1 MNLIAALFLVAGSV
15 LLVIAA
21 WGVIALPDA
30 LARQHA
36 ATKAGTLALAMVC
49 IGALLVAGGSWDW
62 IWRLLLIIGFLMA
75 TLPVASHLLARAAV
89 RESRAIRDVAAAR
102 LVGDDPAQRSQQ
114 VSGKL

>member
-1 MNLIAALFLVAGSV
+1 MNVLATLFLVVGSL

-36 ATKAGTLALAMVC
+36 ATKAGTLAQAMVC
-49 IGALLVAGGSWDW
+49 IGAALAAANWDW
-62 IWRLLLIIGFLMA
+62 SWRLILIIGFLLA

-89 RESRAIRDVAAAR
+89 REAGSLQQVSEAR
-102 LVGDDPAQRSQQ
+102 LVGDDPAQRSQT
-114 VSGKL
+114 SGKL